1 MQSNGVQ
8 KCSLCLTFKIGKL
21 KASKSGSLMREI
33 MLVKTRQVRRHE
45 YVNNKGENRHSIKFS
60 SGGEQF
66 TLVFQNE
73 AERDLWYWSMLACKQ
88 MTQKE

>member
-1 MQSNGVQ
+1 
-8 KCSLCLTFKIGKL
+8 
-21 KASKSGSLMREI
+21 MREI

-66 TLVFQNE
+66 TLVFQSE

-88 MTQKE
+88 MTQKEQSESDPFAFVVDEDCAEPDDIVEDIQF

>member
-1 MQSNGVQ
+1 
-8 KCSLCLTFKIGKL
+8 
-21 KASKSGSLMREI
+21 MREI

-73 AERDLWYWSMLACKQ
+73 AERDLCFKTLSPKTFGSHWNQSRAL
-88 MTQKE
+88 